1 MRKRRGE
8 DRRRRCFARVEW
20 VQEAGQTELEWA
32 GLYKWAGC
40 LAGAEKGRGKW
51 PKKDRSGKLGFRSKG

>member
-8 DRRRRCFARVEW
+8 DRWRRCFARLEG

-32 GLYKWAGC
+32 GLYKWVG
-40 LAGAEKGRGKW
+40 
-51 PKKDRSGKLGFRSKG
+51 